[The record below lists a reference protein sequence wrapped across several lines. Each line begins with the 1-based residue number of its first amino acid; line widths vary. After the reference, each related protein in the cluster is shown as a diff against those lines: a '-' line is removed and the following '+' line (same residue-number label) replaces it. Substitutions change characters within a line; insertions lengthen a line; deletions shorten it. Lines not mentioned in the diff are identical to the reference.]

1 MASYGVTDI
10 VWPRGPEDSPSSA
23 AERVQV
29 GARTMR
35 EYGAIRLSA
44 TGRPAAAACSGSRHR
59 PASRGQ
65 VILDDLAH
73 HHLARVA
80 FPSGP
85 RPRWCGRGPARHRCR
100 PPPGCGRPE
109 HTPGRTSPPGG
120 AGGQAGRRAVQP
132 AAHGGLLAG
141 KLAPGVR
148 ADAGQGRQR
157 ISPCCH
163 ADAGSWAP
171 IRSGH
176 CSSTWRGRRR
186 GRGARG
192 CPAAGCARSRWT
204 GPRQTCRTA
213 RRTPGSGRPADQSR
227 DGAFGRPGGRR
238 RQSPG
243 PAAGADISSGGSR
256 HAGAPTSRTAK
267 R

>member
-1 MASYGVTDI
+1 
-10 VWPRGPEDSPSSA
+10 
-23 AERVQV
+23 
-29 GARTMR
+29 
-35 EYGAIRLSA
+35 LSA

-85 RPRWCGRGPARHRCR
+85 RPRWCGRSPARHRCR

-148 ADAGQGRQR
+148 ADAGRAVSGYLLAVTRTREAGR
-157 ISPCCH
+157 
-163 ADAGSWAP
+163 
-171 IRSGH
+171 RSGPD
-176 CSSTWRGRRR
+176 TVRARGGAGGEDGAPGDVLLRAARDPGGQDYGRRAGQR
-186 GRGARG
+186 EERRVRAVPLISHGTGRSAGPGA
-192 CPAAGCARSRWT
+192 AAAE
-204 GPRQTCRTA
+204 
-213 RRTPGSGRPADQSR
+213 SGT
-227 DGAFGRPGGRR
+227 
-238 RQSPG
+238 
-243 PAAGADISSGGSR
+243 AAGADISSGGSR

>member
-1 MASYGVTDI
+1 M
-10 VWPRGPEDSPSSA
+10 
-23 AERVQV
+23 
-29 GARTMR
+29 MR
-35 EYGAIRLSA
+35 KYGAIRVSA

-85 RPRWCGRGPARHRCR
+85 RRCGRSPARHRCR
-100 PPPGCGRPE
+100 PPPGCGRPAR
-109 HTPGRTSPPGG
+109 TPGRTSPPGG
-120 AGGQAGRRAVQP
+120 AGGQAGRRAVQR

-176 CSSTWRGRRR
+176 CSSTWRGRRAR
-186 GRGARG
+186 TGRPGMSCCGLRVI
-192 CPAAGCARSRWT
+192 PWT

-213 RRTPGSGRPADQSR
+213 RRTPGSGRPANQSR
-227 DGAFGRPGGRR
+227 DEAFGRPGGRR

-243 PAAGADISSGGSR
+243 PAEGVDISSGGSR

>member
-1 MASYGVTDI
+1 MHAH
-10 VWPRGPEDSPSSA
+10 A

-35 EYGAIRLSA
+35 KYRAIRLSA
-44 TGRPAAAACSGSRHR
+44 TDRAAAAACPGSRHR

-85 RPRWCGRGPARHRCR
+85 RRCGRSPARHRCR
-100 PPPGCGRPE
+100 PPPGCGRPAR
-109 HTPGRTSPPGG
+109 TPGRTSPPGG
-120 AGGQAGRRAVQP
+120 AGGQAGRRAVQL

-163 ADAGSWAP
+163 ADAEAGR
-171 IRSGH
+171 RSGPD
-176 CSSTWRGRRR
+176 TVRARGGAGGR
-186 GRGARG
+186 GRGAPGMSCCGLRVI
-192 CPAAGCARSRWT
+192 PWT

-213 RRTPGSGRPADQSR
+213 RRTPGSGRPANQSR
-227 DGAFGRPGGRR
+227 DEAFGRPGGRR

>member
-1 MASYGVTDI
+1 MHAQV
-10 VWPRGPEDSPSSA
+10 A

-35 EYGAIRLSA
+35 KYGAIRWSA
-44 TGRPAAAACSGSRHR
+44 TGRAAAAACSGSRHP

-65 VILDDLAH
+65 VILDDLGH

-85 RPRWCGRGPARHRCR
+85 RWCGRSPARHRCR
-100 PPPGCGRPE
+100 PPPGCGRPAC
-109 HTPGRTSPPGG
+109 TPGRTSPPGG
-120 AGGQAGRRAVQP
+120 AGGQVGRRAVQP
-132 AAHGGLLAG
+132 VAHGGLLAG

-176 CSSTWRGRRR
+176 CSSTWRGRRARTGRR
-186 GRGARG
+186 GMSCWGL
-192 CPAAGCARSRWT
+192 CVIPWT

-213 RRTPGSGRPADQSR
+213 RRTPGSGRPANQSR
-227 DGAFGRPGGRR
+227 EEAFGRPGGR

-243 PAAGADISSGGSR
+243 PAAGAAISSGGSR
-256 HAGAPTSRTAK
+256 HAGAPTSQTAK

>member
-1 MASYGVTDI
+1 MHAH
-10 VWPRGPEDSPSSA
+10 A

-35 EYGAIRLSA
+35 KYRAIRLSA
-44 TGRPAAAACSGSRHR
+44 TGRAAAAACPGSRHR

-85 RPRWCGRGPARHRCR
+85 RRCGRSPARHRCR
-100 PPPGCGRPE
+100 PPPGCGRPAR
-109 HTPGRTSPPGG
+109 TPGRTSPPGG
-120 AGGQAGRRAVQP
+120 AGGQAGRRAVQL

-163 ADAGSWAP
+163 ADVGSWAP
-171 IRSGH
+171 IRSTH
-176 CSSTWRGRRR
+176 CSSTWRGRRARR
-186 GRGARG
+186 GRGG
-192 CPAAGCARSRWT
+192 CPAACCA
-204 GPRQTCRTA
+204 
-213 RRTPGSGRPADQSR
+213 
-227 DGAFGRPGGRR
+227 
-238 RQSPG
+238 
-243 PAAGADISSGGSR
+243 
-256 HAGAPTSRTAK
+256 
-267 R
+267 

>member
-1 MASYGVTDI
+1 M
-10 VWPRGPEDSPSSA
+10 
-23 AERVQV
+23 
-29 GARTMR
+29 
-35 EYGAIRLSA
+35 SA
-44 TGRPAAAACSGSRHR
+44 TGRAAASACSGSRHR

-73 HHLARVA
+73 HHVARVA

-85 RPRWCGRGPARHRCR
+85 RPRWCGRSPARHRCR
-100 PPPGCGRPE
+100 PPPGCGRPAR
-109 HTPGRTSPPGG
+109 TPAGLRRQAAQVAKPADARYSQQRMADCWPGSW
-120 AGGQAGRRAVQP
+120 R
-132 AAHGGLLAG
+132 H
-141 KLAPGVR
+141 GVR

-176 CSSTWRGRRR
+176 CSSTWRGRRARTGRR
-186 GRGARG
+186 GMSCCGLRVI
-192 CPAAGCARSRWT
+192 PWT

-213 RRTPGSGRPADQSR
+213 RRTPGSGRPANQSR
-227 DGAFGRPGGRR
+227 DEAFGRPGGRR

>member
-1 MASYGVTDI
+1 MLGQ
-10 VWPRGPEDSPSSA
+10 PSSA
-23 AERVQV
+23 CV
-29 GARTMR
+29 TW
-35 EYGAIRLSA
+35 
-44 TGRPAAAACSGSRHR
+44 SGDPRRSR
-59 PASRGQ
+59 AS
-65 VILDDLAH
+65 
-73 HHLARVA
+73 
-80 FPSGP
+80 PSGP
-85 RPRWCGRGPARHRCR
+85 CGLSIRPSPSLVREKSGKTSMPSAARLR
-100 PPPGCGRPE
+100 E
-109 HTPGRTSPPGG
+109 ASTPGRTSPPGDS
-120 AGGQAGRRAVQP
+120 GGQVSRRAVQP

-176 CSSTWRGRRR
+176 CSSTWRGRRARTGRR
-186 GRGARG
+186 GMSCCGLRVT
-192 CPAAGCARSRWT
+192 PWT

-213 RRTPGSGRPADQSR
+213 RRTPGSGRPASQSR
-227 DGAFGRPGGRR
+227 DEAFGRPGGRR

>member
-1 MASYGVTDI
+1 MHAQV
-10 VWPRGPEDSPSSA
+10 A

-35 EYGAIRLSA
+35 KYGAIRWSA
-44 TGRPAAAACSGSRHR
+44 TGRAAAAACSGSRHP

-65 VILDDLAH
+65 VILDDLGH

-85 RPRWCGRGPARHRCR
+85 RWCGRSPARHRCR
-100 PPPGCGRPE
+100 PPPGCGRPAR
-109 HTPGRTSPPGG
+109 TPGRTSPPGG
-120 AGGQAGRRAVQP
+120 AGGQVGRCAVQP
-132 AAHGGLLAG
+132 VAHGGLLAG

-176 CSSTWRGRRR
+176 CSSTWRGRR
-186 GRGARG
+186 AR
-192 CPAAGCARSRWT
+192 T
-204 GPRQTCRTA
+204 
-213 RRTPGSGRPADQSR
+213 
-227 DGAFGRPGGRR
+227 GRR
-238 RQSPG
+238 GMSLGAARDPVDRTTTDVPDSEKNAGFG
-243 PAAGADISSGGSR
+243 PSR
-256 HAGAPTSRTAK
+256 
-267 R
+267 

>member
-1 MASYGVTDI
+1 MGIAQSAIGAQKPRPNAGTHSRPALLVRAAGFGVAKRP
-10 VWPRGPEDSPSSA
+10 VMPLSECRS
-23 AERVQV
+23 V
-29 GARTMR
+29 RTMR

-44 TGRPAAAACSGSRHR
+44 TGRSAAAACSGSRHR

-65 VILDDLAH
+65 VIIDDLAH

-85 RPRWCGRGPARHRCR
+85 RPRWCGRSPARHRCR

-141 KLAPGVR
+141 KLALGVR

-176 CSSTWRGRRR
+176 CSSTWRGRR
-186 GRGARG
+186 AR
-192 CPAAGCARSRWT
+192 T
-204 GPRQTCRTA
+204 
-213 RRTPGSGRPADQSR
+213 
-227 DGAFGRPGGRR
+227 GRPGMSCCGLRVIPVDR
-238 RQSPG
+238 TTTDVPDNEKNAWFG
-243 PAAGADISSGGSR
+243 PSR
-256 HAGAPTSRTAK
+256 
-267 R
+267 